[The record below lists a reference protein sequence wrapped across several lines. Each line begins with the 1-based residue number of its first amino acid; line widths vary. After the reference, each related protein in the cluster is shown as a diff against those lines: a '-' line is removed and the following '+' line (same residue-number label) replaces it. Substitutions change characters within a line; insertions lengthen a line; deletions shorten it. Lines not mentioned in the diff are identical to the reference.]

1 MKKIERVKA
10 LPQFG
15 LLIVFQNGGEK
26 KYNIR
31 QLYTIY
37 PQFKEL
43 EHNEDLFSNVKV
55 DVGGY
60 GVYWNDELDIA
71 ADELWE
77 NGIET
82 DIVHT
87 LDIKKRFASRL
98 IAMRDMLNMTQRE
111 LSEKTGIAQGD
122 ISKIENGNANPSLE
136 TIDRLIKGMNGE
148 IDFVIKNQS

>member
-1 MKKIERVKA
+1 M
-10 LPQFG
+10 
-15 LLIVFQNGGEK
+15 
-26 KYNIR
+26 
-31 QLYTIY
+31 
-37 PQFKEL
+37 
-43 EHNEDLFSNVKV
+43 
-55 DVGGY
+55 
-60 GVYWNDELDIA
+60 
-71 ADELWE
+71 WE